1 MHKLVQQPPL
11 VQATEVGIKYKAGRK
26 REDFKS
32 LFLGNSGQL
41 GDFWAL
47 REISFSAAAAD
58 IIGIIGS
65 NGAGKT
71 TLCRVISR
79 LLRPDLG
86 TIRVNGEVSALLSLG
101 TGFNQELTG
110 RENIFLN
117 GMMLGFSRRH
127 MEEISQDIVD
137 FAGLQDFIDQP
148 IKSYSSGMRARLG
161 FSIATMLEPEI
172 LVLDEAL
179 STGDAEFNQR
189 AMARTT
195 EMVSKAKVVLIVSHD
210 INFIAENCTKAIW
223 IDQGRLMAEG
233 DPLEVCE
240 QYRQMVQTSGLKQ
253 APKKRKLRL
262 QKTTSKTGEETVIAA
277 QDLGLCYKMP
287 ERDFWA
293 LRHCNFTVQ
302 QGEIV
307 GIIGPNGAGKSTLC
321 SILSGIL
328 KPDEGTLETKGDV
341 SALLSFGS
349 GFNKQLSGHDNI
361 YLNALMLG
369 MSKKK
374 VDAVYQDIVDFSGL
388 EKFIENPIKS
398 YSSGMV
404 SRLGFSIATM
414 LEPDIFIIDEALA
427 TGDLTF
433 YEKASARIQEMI
445 NTAKAV
451 MIVTHSMSFVQKVC
465 TKAIWL
471 KKGQVMH
478 IGDPEE
484 TIALYEADTA
494 QVMAARAAQ
503 QQQRLSS

>member
-1 MHKLVQQPPL
+1 MHNLLPTAPL
-11 VQATEVGIKYKAGRK
+11 VDAAEVGVKYKAGRR

-32 LFLGNSGQL
+32 IFLGNRGQL

-47 REISFSAAAAD
+47 QSISFSACAAD

-79 LLRPDLG
+79 LLRPDSG
-86 TIRVNGEVSALLSLG
+86 SIAVNGEVSALLSLG
-101 TGFNQELTG
+101 TGFNKELTG

-127 MEEISQDIVD
+127 MEKIYQEIVD
-137 FAGLQDFIDQP
+137 FAGLEEFIDQP
-148 IKSYSSGMRARLG
+148 IKNYSSGMRSRLG

-189 AMARTT
+189 AMARTQ
-195 EMVSKAKVVLIVSHD
+195 ELVAKAKVVIIVSHD
-210 INFIAENCTKAIW
+210 IDFIAANCTKAIW
-223 IDQGRLMAEG
+223 IDKGRLMAEG
-233 DPLEVCE
+233 DPHTVCE
-240 QYRQMVQTSGLKQ
+240 QYRQMVQAGGLKQ
-253 APKKRKLRL
+253 VSKKRRLRL
-262 QKTTSKTGEETVIAA
+262 QKTESKIGEESVIIA
-277 QDLGLCYKMP
+277 DNLGLCYQLP

-293 LRHCNFTVQ
+293 LRHCSFTVK

-321 SILSGIL
+321 RLLSGIL
-328 KPDEGTLETKGDV
+328 KPDEGSLVTKGEV

-349 GFNKQLSGHDNI
+349 GFNKQLTGHDNI

-388 EKFIENPIKS
+388 GEFIDNPIKS

-414 LEPDIFIIDEALA
+414 LEPDLFIIDEALA

-471 KKGQVMH
+471 KKGRIMH
-478 IGDPEE
+478 IGEPEE
-484 TIALYEADTA
+484 TIALYQADTA
-494 QVMAARAAQ
+494 KTMAAREER
-503 QQQRLSS
+503 QRSGG